1 MSVDCLDRYHRSNSA
16 NPQNAAI
23 AAVRASVVGKRRLK
37 AAQKLRKMPLQEP
50 LCSSRATS
58 QAAAVEA
65 PTVTTGMEQMVQ
77 AMLIIAISPTVLMKS
92 LNGLS

>member
-1 MSVDCLDRYHRSNSA
+1 
-16 NPQNAAI
+16 
-23 AAVRASVVGKRRLK
+23 
-37 AAQKLRKMPLQEP
+37 MPLQEP